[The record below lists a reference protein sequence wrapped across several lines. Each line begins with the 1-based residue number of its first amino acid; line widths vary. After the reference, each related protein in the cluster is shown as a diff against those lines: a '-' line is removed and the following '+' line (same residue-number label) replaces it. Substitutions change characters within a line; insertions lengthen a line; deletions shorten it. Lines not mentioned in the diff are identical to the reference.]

1 MRTALEVA
9 NFIISYGTKHNDPI
23 TNLRLQKLLYFTW
36 VDYFKTYESN
46 LFNDFMYAWQFGP
59 VVPSVYYEYCPYG
72 GMPIDPITND
82 FPQEFD
88 ALSPILDKY
97 LAMPTGKLVS
107 MTHEP
112 GKPWDC
118 VYKKGKGNR
127 KIIPF
132 DLIKRLECGCNL

>member
-1 MRTALEVA
+1 MNKALNVA
-9 NFIISYGTKHNDPI
+9 NFIISYGTKRAEPI

-36 VDYFKTYESN
+36 VGYFKAHCSY
-46 LFNDFMYAWQFGP
+46 LFNDFMFAWQFGP

-72 GMPIDPITND
+72 GMPIDPITDD
-82 FPQEFD
+82 FSHD
-88 ALSPILDKY
+88 YDILCPILDDY
-97 LAMPTGKLVS
+97 LAIPTSKLVA

-118 VYKKGKGNR
+118 IYKKGIGNG

-132 DLIKRLECGCNL
+132 DLIKRLECGCIS